1 MIYIL
6 HQDSRGQ
13 NNYKDS
19 VKKSCLRRIFFD
31 KFCLR
36 RSLLQNNLVC
46 GALFFTKILF
56 MGHLI
61 SVSSLVYRFIGI
73 ENDSNFKNSVIT
85 TLFGKNMNEESVK

>member
-1 MIYIL
+1 
-6 HQDSRGQ
+6 
-13 NNYKDS
+13 
-19 VKKSCLRRIFFD
+19 
-31 KFCLR
+31 
-36 RSLLQNNLVC
+36 
-46 GALFFTKILF
+46 